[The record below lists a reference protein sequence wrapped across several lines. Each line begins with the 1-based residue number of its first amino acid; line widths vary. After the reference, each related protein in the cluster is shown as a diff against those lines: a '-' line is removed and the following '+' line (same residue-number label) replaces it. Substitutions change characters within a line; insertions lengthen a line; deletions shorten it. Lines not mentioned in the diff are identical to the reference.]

1 MSVRVRRTQ
10 SHDEAPPTG
19 WARLG
24 VLDAGSLLVA
34 VVMSAAAC
42 AGLFVDGVYRD
53 NDWSTAAF
61 RGTDAATLLLAVP
74 VLLVA
79 LALARR
85 GSLRARLIWLG
96 VLAYNV
102 YNCGFYLFGTA
113 FNDWFLAYAFVL
125 GSSVVLLVFATI
137 RVLPAVTGAPG
148 APYRVVG
155 GFLALVGLMFGLV
168 WTAQALLFV
177 VRDEQPD
184 IIATSGIHTSIV
196 FGLDLTLVVPWLV
209 IGGVLLWRRT
219 QAGLL
224 LGVVLN
230 VLTVLYM
237 AALAM
242 AGGFIAEAGFEDV
255 SWSTPPYVEIGILAL
270 IALAWLLP
278 GVRARVESPRP
289 VGASA

>member
-1 MSVRVRRTQ
+1 MSVLGQGTRSER
-10 SHDEAPPTG
+10 EASPIA
-19 WARLG
+19 WDRLG
-24 VLDAGSLLVA
+24 PLDVVSFLVA

-42 AGLFVDGVYRD
+42 AGLFVGGVYRD

-125 GSSVVLLVFATI
+125 GASVVLLVFATP
-137 RVLPAVTGAPG
+137 RVLPAVAGAPG

-155 GFLALVGLMFGLV
+155 GFLAVVGVMFGLV
-168 WTAQALLFV
+168 WTLQALAFV
-177 VRDEQPD
+177 VRDEQPE
-184 IIATSGIHTSIV
+184 IIAKSGIHTSIV

-209 IGGVLLWRRT
+209 IGGVLMWRRT
-219 QAGLL
+219 RAGLL

-237 AALAM
+237 AALAA
-242 AGGFIAEAGFEDV
+242 AGGFLAEAGFEDA
-255 SWSTPPYVEIGILAL
+255 SWSTPPYVEIGALAL
-270 IALAWLLP
+270 IALAWTLP
-278 GVRARVESPRP
+278 GVRAASDSSRAVEAP
-289 VGASA
+289 A